1 MFIKKI
7 LRIPGGLPG
16 DGEILRLSSMVGVGQ
31 IVTGAADR
39 IPDLEGKWHTRL
51 THFYMVSISS
61 KS

>member
-16 DGEILRLSSMVGVGQ
+16 DGEIQKLSPMVGAGQ

-39 IPDLEGKWHTRL
+39 IPDLEGK
-51 THFYMVSISS
+51 
-61 KS
+61 